1 VTASSERRAELTL
14 PAPAKL
20 NLYLEVLGRRADGFH
35 ELLTV
40 LQTVDL
46 CDEVTVALRPRAAEA
61 AGASGPPGKGARPD
75 VRLSLRT
82 PGAGVPTGPGNLAVR
97 AAGALLERAGAAGE
111 VGVDIA
117 LAKRIPAGGG
127 LGGGSS
133 DAAATLLALNRLLGA
148 PLDAPA
154 LHAVAAGLGSD
165 VPFFL
170 HGGTAL
176 CSGRG
181 DIVQAL
187 APPRPFGLT
196 LLMPPFA
203 TATAAVYGALDAP
216 PPRACEPRAAEL
228 AARVEGADP
237 DALEH
242 LFRNDLEPAAR
253 RVEPR
258 IGALL
263 DATGLHLSGSGS
275 TLFGFGRC
283 ERDIH
288 AACESALICFV
299 DSRIGKA

>member
-111 VGVDIA
+111 LGVDIA

-148 PLDAPA
+148 PLDA
-154 LHAVAAGLGSD
+154 
-165 VPFFL
+165 
-170 HGGTAL
+170 L

-181 DIVQAL
+181 DVVQAL

-216 PPRACEPRAAEL
+216 PLRACEPRAAEL